1 MKSGKEWVI
10 HTLGP
15 SGTNCEMAAQHW
27 MKENHSSGR
36 VVLHKTLEEAQAAT
50 LEDQENAV
58 LLGCVVY
65 PDLHNIVFQHLQ
77 EFELMECF
85 VVPTLE
91 MVLAGH
97 KTKVS
102 IEDRFI
108 CHPAP
113 KSLLP
118 KGAKHIELAT
128 SNAEAAKLCGLHQ
141 ADFCITTLPSAQ
153 ENGLTVVQRFGAVRM
168 GFSVHKKTLQEDK

>member
-1 MKSGKEWVI
+1 MTSDKELVI

-27 MKENHSSGR
+27 MKEHNSIGR
-36 VVLHKTLEEAQAAT
+36 VVLHQTLEEAQAAT
-50 LEDQENAV
+50 LEDQENAM

-65 PDLHNIVFQHLQ
+65 PDLHNIVFEHLQ

-97 KTKVS
+97 KSEISV
-102 IEDRFI
+102 EDRFI

-118 KGAKHIELAT
+118 KAAKHVELAT
-128 SNAEAAKLCGLHQ
+128 SNAEAARRCALHQ
-141 ADFCITTLPSAQ
+141 ADFCITTLPSAL
-153 ENGLTVVQRFGAVRM
+153 ENGLMVVQRFGEIKM
-168 GFSVHKKTLQEDK
+168 GFSVHKKTIQEEK